1 MGGSRP
7 PGPVVMMPEKKPA
20 AQTFLQITP
29 QKSYQALAESMGR
42 IEKETDKIQQQRY
55 DEVGTPAE
63 LGANKRAT
71 EMQSAASYL
80 ASLPTGYD
88 RPVGFQATPTP
99 FARKQ
104 KGHHSATWKT
114 PEDIQTGG
122 DQQYT
127 GSAPNVTTKFQPAVD
142 AAAYRLANATA
153 AYTKAKQRA
162 DTQPRPT
169 GTISPTPSWAQID
182 DETWLPKEVDIKKA

>member
-55 DEVGTPAE
+55 DEVGTPTE
-63 LGANKRAT
+63 IGARMAGHKVQ
-71 EMQSAASYL
+71 EAASYL
-80 ASLPTGYD
+80 ASLPTGQD
-88 RPVGFQATPTP
+88 RPIGFQRTPRP
-99 FARKQ
+99 F
-104 KGHHSATWKT
+104 
-114 PEDIQTGG
+114 DIQSTPQG
-122 DQQYT
+122 T
-127 GSAPNVTTKFQPAVD
+127 ATVPTTPPTVASKFQPAVD
-142 AAAYRLANATA
+142 AAALRLQNAMT

-162 DTQPRPT
+162 DTAGRPQ
-169 GTISPTPSWAQID
+169 GTISPTPEWAKIED
-182 DETWLPKEVDIKKA
+182 KEWNPKQVNV